1 MENLLTIFI
10 QGSRDNLPQGLSS
23 YYRSTLIHILQR
35 TTARG
40 WRLVASADVSSD
52 YIHQEDRG
60 TYPNDVYTW
69 YFVYRPE
76 ETGRVCRRGLK
87 RLVLGMYCCLQAF
100 KGCKKI

>member
-1 MENLLTIFI
+1 MENLLSIFI
-10 QGSRDNLPQGLSS
+10 RGNRENLLQVLSS

-35 TTARG
+35 TNARG

-60 TYPNDVYTW
+60 TFPNDVHSW

-76 ETGRVCRRGLK
+76 ETGTVYKTGFQRK
-87 RLVLGMYCCLQAF
+87 RSF
-100 KGCKKI
+100 